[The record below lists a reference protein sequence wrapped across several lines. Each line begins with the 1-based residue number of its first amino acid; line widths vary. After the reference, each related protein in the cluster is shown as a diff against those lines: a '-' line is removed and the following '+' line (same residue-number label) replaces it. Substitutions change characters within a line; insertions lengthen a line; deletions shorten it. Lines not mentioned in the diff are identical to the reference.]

1 MLFPS
6 FLRSHQQMLPNL
18 THKIFATKS
27 QDLKFMP
34 IYLKTK
40 RCHVA
45 LDHQGAAEI
54 LWLQIFVVIDDYQE
68 MTRKQGFMIQEH
80 DSGVLVSSCS
90 SGGQ

>member
-1 MLFPS
+1 
-6 FLRSHQQMLPNL
+6 
-18 THKIFATKS
+18 
-27 QDLKFMP
+27 MP

-68 MTRKQGFMIQEH
+68 MTRKQGFMIQELIK
-80 DSGVLVSSCS
+80 SMTLGYWCPPAPQEASKGTGLRRSSSWLRGEEWWVMSKPS
-90 SGGQ
+90 S